1 VRIEVPNGV
10 GCAPLHGGKYGKG
23 LCPFAHPHP
32 IKFVGNFMMVS
43 E

>member
-1 VRIEVPNGV
+1 MGWDVPLLTG
-10 GCAPLHGGKYGKG
+10 GGKYGKG

-32 IKFVGNFMMVS
+32 RKFVGNFMMVS